1 MWESFHSSDCN
12 RLPPAGPLDGCS
24 VRRSTS
30 LFVYLRKGSETT
42 AMTIDKYF
50 RLKTVGFRQINKEY
64 QYLTSY
70 DMVIYG

>member
-1 MWESFHSSDCN
+1 MAALFDV
-12 RLPPAGPLDGCS
+12 RLHN
-24 VRRSTS
+24 
-30 LFVYLRKGSETT
+30 RKGSETT